1 MEHELSK
8 IVGKPNDYFFCEKC
22 RHLNWY
28 ENEECVGCGWK
39 TPFEKK
45 VLCGN
50 SLEADSFEQW
60 VKNEYD
66 FWIIQEGYSEEEAD
80 EVRVEI

>member
-45 VLCGN
+45 VLCGIMKN
-50 SLEADSFEQW
+50 LE
-60 VKNEYD
+60 Y
-66 FWIIQEGYSEEEAD
+66 
-80 EVRVEI
+80 